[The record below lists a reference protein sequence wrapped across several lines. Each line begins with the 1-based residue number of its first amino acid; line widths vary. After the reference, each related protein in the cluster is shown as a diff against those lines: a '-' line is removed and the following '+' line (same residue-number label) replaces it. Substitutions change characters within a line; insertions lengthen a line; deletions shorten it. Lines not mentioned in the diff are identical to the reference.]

1 MYKYSKP
8 KPLII
13 KLIDPAGFDL
23 RQKAAKYI
31 SDNKNVTGAE
41 RGSAKEQGFGA
52 LAEMVVRNQLGMPEI
67 NPSDHPV
74 GYDLLLPTG
83 VKVDVKCRGGEL
95 PFQEE
100 YLSNDNIPR
109 EAKHNLFARQV
120 YDDRLDTDI
129 YLMTHL
135 ETPKKGVL
143 PGTKRQKKWIL
154 YICGW
159 VSKERAKREGVYVPR
174 GSLSERGRKW
184 LQYKGQEI
192 EFYNKNLNGLLN
204 INELLKIDGADVKVD
219 IAHKGDLNLTAVD
232 AIRIT
237 YDLIGR
243 GILNNKHLE
252 YIKEKTKIT
261 NEIKPILSSNQYFHL
276 LEWFKEEGLLT
287 DQELEKAA
295 LIMKK
300 EPYTSI

>member
-1 MYKYSKP
+1 MYKHSKP
-8 KPLII
+8 KPIII
-13 KLIDPAGFDL
+13 KLIDAEGCEL
-23 RQKAAKYI
+23 RQKAFQYV
-31 SDNKNVTGAE
+31 SDNRNITGAE
-41 RGSAKEQGFGA
+41 RGSSEQQGFGA
-52 LAEMVVRNQLGMPEI
+52 LAEIVVRNKIGMPDI

-74 GYDLLLPTG
+74 GYDILLPTG

-100 YLSNDNIPR
+100 YMSDDNIPR

-143 PGTKRQKKWIL
+143 PGTKRQRKWIL

-159 VSKERAKREGVYVPR
+159 VSKERVKREGVYLPR
-174 GSLSERGRKW
+174 GSLSERGSKW
-184 LQYKGQEI
+184 LQYRGQEI
-192 EFYNKNLNGLLN
+192 EFYNKNLNGLQSLD
-204 INELLKIDGADVKVD
+204 ELLKIDGADVKADV
-219 IAHKGDLNLTAVD
+219 AREGDLNLTAVD

-243 GILNNKHLE
+243 GILSNKHLE
-252 YIKEKTKIT
+252 YIKKQTNIT

-276 LEWFKEEGLLT
+276 LEWYKEEGLIT

-295 LIMKK
+295 KILKK